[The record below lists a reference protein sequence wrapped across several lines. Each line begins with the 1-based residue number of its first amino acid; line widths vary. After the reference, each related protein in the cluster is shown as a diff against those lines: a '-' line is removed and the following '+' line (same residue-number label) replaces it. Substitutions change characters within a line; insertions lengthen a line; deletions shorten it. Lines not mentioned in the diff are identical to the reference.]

1 MVISFNKFILF
12 SFKIALPNVYA
23 PLPNLE
29 DVFYVYFFFF
39 FKSSNFELIYIFVY
53 KGDNSSK
60 TVLVYHMF
68 VWQEVTSH
76 KAYELFFSV
85 HHELVLLGKKWNTI
99 LTMRIILNNFSHNIA
114 RKVIQDNSLHKK

>member
-1 MVISFNKFILF
+1 MSI
-12 SFKIALPNVYA
+12 
-23 PLPNLE
+23 
-29 DVFYVYFFFF
+29 FFF